1 MHLNSKIIRSR
12 KSVFPRQFN
21 GLTIPSKIIY
31 EILENANHAPSHRMT
46 QPWFFKVYSGN
57 SKQILV
63 KKILNNKK
71 INFSEIAKE
80 KLINNY
86 KNKSCDLYMYEKN

>member
-21 GLTIPSKIIY
+21 GSAIPSKIIY

-46 QPWFFKVYSGN
+46 QPWFFKVYSG
-57 SKQILV
+57 
-63 KKILNNKK
+63 
-71 INFSEIAKE
+71 
-80 KLINNY
+80 
-86 KNKSCDLYMYEKN
+86 